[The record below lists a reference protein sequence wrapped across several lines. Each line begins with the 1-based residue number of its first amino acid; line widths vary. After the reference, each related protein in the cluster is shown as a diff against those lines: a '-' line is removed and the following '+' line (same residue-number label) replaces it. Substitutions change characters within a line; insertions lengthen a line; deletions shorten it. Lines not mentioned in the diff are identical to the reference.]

1 MHLVLLRGSLS
12 IVIFL
17 STFIGVQTQ
26 LAFPAVA
33 AVATCAEG
41 GTCVVGD
48 IGPGGG
54 TIFYVSSS
62 NFNCGPLG
70 YNLCQYL
77 EVAPNTWSG
86 GSADPTASWSDIGY
100 QSSDITSIPNLS
112 NAAGES
118 KGIGKG
124 YIFSK
129 AQVAQGNSSSSA
141 VGYARSYSGG
151 GLSDWYLPTITELN
165 QLCKWSHGNA
175 WVSDE
180 TLCSGSTITN
190 GGFSAARYW
199 SSTEIG
205 ATSAWRQ
212 DFGDAT
218 QWAASKDLS
227 LSVRPIRAFRGGASS
242 CAMGGACVIGD
253 IGPGGGFVF
262 FVTGSQ
268 LTVTGAS
275 CSTQCKYFEV
285 APPTWYG
292 GSSDP
297 LMSWSGNTSSSIP
310 GALPEGLGKG
320 ASNTLAMIASNSQ
333 SGTAATASAAYRGGG
348 KSDWFLPSLAEL
360 SPLTTFAANGGSFST
375 GFYWSSSEY
384 LATSARIQS
393 LSGGGGGSATK
404 SSALLVRPI
413 RVFGQTSCALGTRS
427 DGSNCEV
434 GDLGPGGGTIF
445 YASATSFLCGTYLS
459 ANCNYLEA
467 APNTWSGGTADS
479 GQTWAGAVSGAG
491 TYRGG
496 GYSDWYISHRIEI
509 PYLYLAQYIVGGI
522 QLSSYWTSEDTSL
535 QAGEAWAFYMNTGWP
550 IGHTKNNSGPYGRP
564 IRGFRIPPQSRTI
577 AIDTSSLS
585 TTYSVIETPTALSAS
600 PSAGAGTKTFSS
612 STTSICT
619 IHSTTGAIILKAVGT
634 CRLSVSIAD
643 DGTYAAATNTYVF
656 TVTKASSAIAF
667 QLSGGINSLTY
678 RTPTTIALNS
688 SVTGKIS
695 LKANGK
701 FVSGC
706 INLVIT
712 TSRTCVLKVSSR
724 GQVALHVIF
733 TPTNTTIYSATSTP
747 IINIPVKN
755 RTTLR

>member
-1 MHLVLLRGSLS
+1 MHQVVLRGSLS
-12 IVIFL
+12 LVIFL
-17 STFIGVQTQ
+17 STFIGVQAQ
-26 LAFPAVA
+26 LVVPAVA
-33 AVATCAEG
+33 AAATCAEG
-41 GTCVVGD
+41 GICVVGD

-62 NFNCGPLG
+62 SFNCGPLG

-86 GSADPTASWSDIGY
+86 GSVDPTASWADIGY
-100 QSSDITSIPNLS
+100 QSTDVTNIPNIT

-124 YIFSK
+124 YSYSNS
-129 AQVAQGNSSSSA
+129 QVAQGNSSSSA
-141 VGYARSYSGG
+141 VAIARTYSGG

-165 QLCKWSHGNA
+165 QLCKWSHGNT

-180 TLCSGSTITN
+180 TLCSGTTITQ
-190 GGFSAARYW
+190 GGFSAERYW
-199 SSTEIG
+199 SSSEIG
-205 ATSAWRQ
+205 ATSAWQ
-212 DFGDAT
+212 QNFGDSV

-227 LSVRPIRAFRGGASS
+227 LRVRPVRAFRGGASS
-242 CAMGGACVIGD
+242 CAMGGACVVGD
-253 IGPGGGFVF
+253 TGPGGGIVF
-262 FVTGSQ
+262 YVAGSQ
-268 LTVTGAS
+268 LTVTGS
-275 CSTQCKYFEV
+275 PCSPRCKYFEV
-285 APPTWYG
+285 APQTWYG
-292 GSSDP
+292 GTTDP

-310 GALPEGLGKG
+310 GALPYELGKG
-320 ASNTLAMIASNSQ
+320 ASNTLAIIASNSQ
-333 SGTAATASAAYRGGG
+333 SGTAATASAAYRGGAQA
-348 KSDWFLPSLAEL
+348 DWFLPSSAEL
-360 SPLTTFAANGGSFST
+360 SALYDFALKGGTFSSGD
-375 GFYWSSSEY
+375 YWSSTENLS
-384 LATSARIQS
+384 TSARIQS
-393 LSGGGGGSATK
+393 LTGGGGGSTTK
-404 SSALLVRPI
+404 GTALRVRPI
-413 RVFGQTSCALGTRS
+413 RAFGQTSCALGTRS
-427 DGSNCEV
+427 DGSSCEV

-445 YASATSFLCGTYLS
+445 YASTTSFLCGTYLS
-459 ANCNYLEA
+459 SNCNYLEA

-479 GQTWAGAVSGAG
+479 GQTWSGAISGAG
-491 TYRGG
+491 IYRGN

-509 PYLYLAQYIVGGI
+509 PNLYLAKYVVGGI

-535 QAGEAWAFYMNTGWP
+535 QVGEAWAYYMNTGGP

-585 TTYSVIETPTALSAS
+585 GTYSVIETPTALSAS

-619 IHSTTGAIILKAVGT
+619 IHSTTGVITLKAVGI

-643 DGTYAAATNTYVF
+643 DGTYAAATNTYVI

-712 TSRTCVLKVSSR
+712 TSRSCVLKVSSH
-724 GQVALHVIF
+724 GQVSLQVIF
-733 TPTNTTIYSATSTP
+733 TPTNTAIYSATSTP
-747 IINIPVKN
+747 TVNVPVKN
-755 RTTLR
+755 RTSLR